1 MYNISLS
8 AFFPCYNEEKNLER
22 LVREAIQVL
31 NNLVK
36 KYEILI
42 INDGSNDTTGLIA
55 DSLSERY
62 SNVLVIHH
70 HTNGGYGAALISGF
84 NNSSYEWIFFTDG
97 DHQFF
102 VKEIELLLAE
112 IDSHDAL
119 IGFRKKRRDSWHRII
134 YARSW
139 NVLIKL
145 LFNLKVKDINCAFKL
160 IKKKSLE
167 GITLHSSGAMISTEL
182 LVKLKLSGASIKE
195 VGVSHKPRL
204 FGTQTGGNL
213 RVILKAFLE
222 LFKLYRAMRKQ

>member
-8 AFFPCYNEEKNLER
+8 AFFPCYNEEKNLEP
-22 LVREAIQVL
+22 LVREALQVL
-31 NNLVK
+31 NNLVTQ
-36 KYEILI
+36 YEILI
-42 INDGSNDTTGLIA
+42 INDGSSDDTGLIA

-62 SNVLVIHH
+62 NNVLVIHH
-70 HTNGGYGAALISGF
+70 QKNGGYGAALISGF

-102 VKEIELLLAE
+102 MKEIELLLAD

-119 IGFRKKRRDSWHRII
+119 IGFRKKRRDSWHRIL

-145 LFNLKVKDINCAFKL
+145 LFNLNVRDINCAFKL

-167 GITLHSSGAMISTEL
+167 GITLQSSGAMIST
-182 LVKLKLSGASIKE
+182 
-195 VGVSHKPRL
+195 
-204 FGTQTGGNL
+204 
-213 RVILKAFLE
+213 
-222 LFKLYRAMRKQ
+222 